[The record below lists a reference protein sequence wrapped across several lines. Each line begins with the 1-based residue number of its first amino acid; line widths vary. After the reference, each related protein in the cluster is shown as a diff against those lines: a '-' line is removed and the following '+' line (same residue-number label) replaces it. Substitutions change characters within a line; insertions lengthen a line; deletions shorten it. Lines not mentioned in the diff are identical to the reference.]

1 MRFRPTKVL
10 AASWLVV
17 ALGLTLLIGP
27 HLGWRGWVWLGL
39 HDLLALVGGGWELWG
54 PALDPLASRV
64 EGRIFRAGRERDP

>member
-10 AASWLVV
+10 AAAWLVV

-27 HLGWRGWVWLGL
+27 HLGWRGWIWLGL

-54 PALDPLASRV
+54 PTLAPLASRLEQLV
-64 EGRIFRAGRERDP
+64 FRAGPDRER